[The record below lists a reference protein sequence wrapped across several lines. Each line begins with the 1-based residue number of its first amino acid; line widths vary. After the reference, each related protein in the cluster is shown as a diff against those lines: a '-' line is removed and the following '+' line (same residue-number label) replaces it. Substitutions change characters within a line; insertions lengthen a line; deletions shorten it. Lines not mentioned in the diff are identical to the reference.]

1 MLRLDGLKNIITQL
15 GTRRSRNAGVQ
26 VTPRRYLQLAEL
38 DVLQQDP
45 LAMAVAYELPSDA
58 ITDLTI
64 SGLDEI
70 EEVTALLDDLD
81 WAAVLLEACTKAR
94 HYGGAAIWM
103 VTDPEE
109 DQATP
114 LDYSRVNSVRRLVVM
129 DRFELTRASETGG
142 AWVETDPYSPDYL
155 KPIIYRYTPAQG
167 GTAETLR
174 IHASRLIRL
183 YGDPVPARVES
194 SYDYWAAPVM
204 EAVWRTL
211 TQEAMAREGAS
222 EALYEVG
229 AKKMLVG
236 NLQEIISSPQ
246 GDEQLFNYM
255 TMQQSAFS
263 TLRAWIV
270 GQGFDVTPHTTS
282 FSGWAEVYDRLA
294 QALASA
300 ARMPVTKLFG
310 QAPGGLSTDDASA
323 MRNWSARVGSYQRHV
338 LTPATNRLLKTIL
351 LSTQGPTRGV
361 EPESWM
367 VSWSPY
373 EIPSE
378 AEEAATLKTKSEALA
393 ILVSNGAISPDEMR
407 ASVKSMSVEL
417 DADEAQVE
425 MPAGLEMPAPVEASS
440 IQEQALNGAQIT
452 SMVEVVTAV
461 NSDLISRESGIAIL
475 MRAFQMSEQEA
486 SRLIGQPTT
495 PEAEPIVA
503 DAESYT
509 PPQGVQDNAKR
520 ALEVRESKPESERG
534 MTEVGIAR
542 ARDLSNGRPVSLE
555 TIKRMSSYFER
566 HEVDKQGESWES
578 QGKGWQAW
586 HGWGGDEGRTW
597 VNSILDGLDD

>member
-26 VTPRRYLQLAEL
+26 VTPRLYLQLAEL

-70 EEVTALLDDLD
+70 EEVTALLDELD

-204 EAVWRTL
+204 EAVWRRL

-323 MRNWSARVGSYQRHV
+323 MRNWSARVGSYQRHA
-338 LTPATNRLLKTIL
+338 LTPATNKLLKTIL

-367 VSWSPY
+367 VKWAPY

-393 ILVSNGAISPDEMR
+393 ILVANGAISPDEMR
-407 ASVKSMSVEL
+407 NSIKGMAVEL
-417 DADEAQVE
+417 DAEE
-425 MPAGLEMPAPVEASS
+425 APV
-440 IQEQALNGAQIT
+440 
-452 SMVEVVTAV
+452 
-461 NSDLISRESGIAIL
+461 
-475 MRAFQMSEQEA
+475 
-486 SRLIGQPTT
+486 T
-495 PEAEPIVA
+495 PLVA

-520 ALEVRESKPESERG
+520 ALEVRETKPESERG

-586 HGWGGDEGRTW
+586 MGWGGDEGRTW

>member
-1 MLRLDGLKNIITQL
+1 MLRLDGLKNIITSL
-15 GTRRSRNAGVQ
+15 GTRRSRNAGIQ
-26 VTPRRYLQLAEL
+26 ITPRRYLQLDEL

-45 LAMAVAYELPSDA
+45 LAWTVAYELPSDA
-58 ITDLTI
+58 ITDIEL

-70 EEVTALLDDLD
+70 EEVEAVLDELD
-81 WAAVLLEACTKAR
+81 WAAVLLEACSKAR

-114 LDYSRVNSVRRLVVM
+114 MDITRVNSVKRLVVM

-155 KPIIYRYTPAQG
+155 KPVIYRYTPAQG

-183 YGDPVPARVES
+183 YGDAVPARVES

-204 EAVWRTL
+204 EAVYRAL

-229 AKKMLVG
+229 AKKMMVG
-236 NLQEIISSPQ
+236 NLQEIVSNPK

-263 TLRAWIV
+263 ALRAWIV
-270 GQGFDVTPHTTS
+270 GPGFDVTAHTTS
-282 FSGWAEVYDRLA
+282 FAGWAEVYDRLA

-323 MRNWSARVGSYQRHV
+323 MRNWSARVGSYQRHT
-338 LTPATNRLLKTIL
+338 LTPATNRLLQVIMG
-351 LSTQGPTRGV
+351 SSQGPTGGI
-361 EPESWM
+361 EPDKWR
-367 VSWSPY
+367 VSWAPY
-373 EIPSE
+373 EVPSE
-378 AEEAATLKTKSEALA
+378 AEEASTLKTKVEALA
-393 ILVSNGAISPDEMR
+393 ILVGNGAISPDEMR
-407 ASVKSMSVEL
+407 SSIKSMGVEL
-417 DADEAQVE
+417 DEEAQVE
-425 MPAGLEMPAPVEASS
+425 LPAGLEVPLPVEASS

-461 NSDLISRESGIAIL
+461 NIETISRESGIAIL

-486 SRLIGQPTT
+486 TNLIGQPTT
-495 PEAEPIVA
+495 PAPAPIVA

-509 PPQGVQDNAKR
+509 PPQGVRDNAQR
-520 ALEVRESKPESERG
+520 ALEVREEKPESQRG
-534 MTEVGIAR
+534 MTAVGLAR

-566 HEVDKQGESWES
+566 HEVDKQGESWDE

-586 HGWGGDEGRTW
+586 QGWGGDEGRTW

>member
-1 MLRLDGLKNIITQL
+1 MLRLDGLKNIITSL

-26 VTPRRYLQLAEL
+26 VTPRRYLKLDEL
-38 DVLQQDP
+38 DVLQQDS
-45 LAMAVAYELPSDA
+45 LAWTVAHELPSDA
-58 ITDLTI
+58 ITDIKLT
-64 SGLDEI
+64 GLDEI
-70 EEVTALLDDLD
+70 EELTAILDELD
-81 WAAVLLEACTKAR
+81 WSAVLLEACTKAR
-94 HYGGAAIWM
+94 HYGGAAVWM

-109 DQATP
+109 DQSTP
-114 LDYSRVNSVRRLVVM
+114 MTTVGSVKRLVVM

-194 SYDYWAAPVM
+194 SYGYWAAPVM

-229 AKKMLVG
+229 AKKMMVG
-236 NLQEIISSPQ
+236 NLQEIITNPQ

-270 GQGFDVTPHTTS
+270 GPGFDVTPHTTS

-338 LTPATNRLLKTIL
+338 LTPATNRLLKVIL
-351 LSTQGPTRGV
+351 SSTDGPTRGQ
-361 EPESWM
+361 EPERWM
-367 VSWSPY
+367 VGWAPY

-378 AEEAATLKTKSEALA
+378 AEDATTLKTKSEALA

-407 ASVKSMSVEL
+407 ASIKGMAVEL

-509 PPQGVQDNAKR
+509 PPQG
-520 ALEVRESKPESERG
+520 AL
-534 MTEVGIAR
+534 TEV
-542 ARDLSNGRPVSLE
+542 S
-555 TIKRMSSYFER
+555 
-566 HEVDKQGESWES
+566 
-578 QGKGWQAW
+578 
-586 HGWGGDEGRTW
+586 DE
-597 VNSILDGLDD
+597 